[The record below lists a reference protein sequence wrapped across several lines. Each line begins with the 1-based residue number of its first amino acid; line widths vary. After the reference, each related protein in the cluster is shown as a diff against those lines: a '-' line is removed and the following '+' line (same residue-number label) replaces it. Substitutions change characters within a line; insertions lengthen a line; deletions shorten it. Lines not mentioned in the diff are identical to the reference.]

1 MFATVPNQLPHVQ
14 LLSVLHD
21 RVRATID
28 VWASSRGY
36 AFLSRVKSLESTI
49 QKAESG
55 RYSTYLEIDDLVA
68 VTVIVPSLAQTDEV
82 LAFLRATF
90 FVAELRSRA
99 SDRLDPDTFKF
110 DVPRAYCRL
119 VRPAGVETADVSIYS
134 FLFEVQIR
142 TAFQHAWCVA
152 THDLAYRHS
161 DTGWARQRLAWLLK
175 AEVENLDNFIVSF
188 DGLLGTLPRPASSR
202 LDGVVTVS
210 AWIDGLVER
219 RIVEREKLQRDQI
232 HLSLNI
238 LSAFSQAARQQLN
251 RTLPVIEAELLTMGA
266 PELPRS
272 ITLCQAILVAA
283 KRKNCL
289 SGQADRP
296 WFVTEELVQLF
307 PELHDLGRTFA
318 LQEPSAA

>member
-1 MFATVPNQLPHVQ
+1 
-14 LLSVLHD
+14 
-21 RVRATID
+21 
-28 VWASSRGY
+28 
-36 AFLSRVKSLESTI
+36 
-49 QKAESG
+49 
-55 RYSTYLEIDDLVA
+55 
-68 VTVIVPSLAQTDEV
+68 
-82 LAFLRATF
+82 
-90 FVAELRSRA
+90 
-99 SDRLDPDTFKF
+99 
-110 DVPRAYCRL
+110 
-119 VRPAGVETADVSIYS
+119 
-134 FLFEVQIR
+134 
-142 TAFQHAWCVA
+142 
-152 THDLAYRHS
+152 
-161 DTGWARQRLAWLLK
+161 
-175 AEVENLDNFIVSF
+175 
-188 DGLLGTLPRPASSR
+188 
-202 LDGVVTVS
+202 
-210 AWIDGLVER
+210 VER